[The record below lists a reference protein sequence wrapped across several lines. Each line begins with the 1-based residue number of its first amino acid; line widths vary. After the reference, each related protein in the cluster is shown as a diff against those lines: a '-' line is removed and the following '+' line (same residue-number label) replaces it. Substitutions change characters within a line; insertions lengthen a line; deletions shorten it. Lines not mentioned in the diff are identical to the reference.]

1 MSDDDKLRVPDPAG
15 PEETDDAGEALAL
28 VGVVCILLSLAFFLF
43 QYRSY
48 HQKSEA
54 GRAEGGAATRQTDAG
69 APDAGAD
76 LQQIVDRLERRR
88 RDERGLPDHDWTSL
102 ELVATFQVGYR
113 GLAESA
119 CRAVS
124 GELADGT
131 LADGP
136 SAALRESVIRRNP
149 RAPWTCLFER
159 YFADR
164 DSLPDPV
171 VRSLGAVWEHVR
183 QFNGHR
189 RLFATVLDGFRLRES
204 TPEDPDF
211 RRWLRLCGLN
221 FAAGPG
227 TECRRLLAEL
237 APSEGADLL
246 GVVEAHLRRVES
258 LNPSYDLP
266 VLVDGLGSLARS
278 GQPADWRI
286 DETDELPDYDLD
298 LRLGAIFYLCRFV
311 NTPNDAVA
319 NRAARQLSRAAE
331 VGVRAVDKTLV
342 PRWRRACRLAFGTE
356 DEEAETWRAPA
367 LGVWNGEP
375 DAPPHYDV
383 ASAIE
388 RGDCRRR
395 DGHPFWYCG
404 ALKWNAGRP
413 AQLVDFF
420 VETRS
425 AEWTD
430 EAVLTP
436 GEPTR

>member
-1 MSDDDKLRVPDPAG
+1 MSDDDKLRVPDPEG
-15 PEETDDAGEALAL
+15 PQETDDAGEALAL

-48 HQKSEA
+48 HQKSE
-54 GRAEGGAATRQTDAG
+54 GGESTGVAARQGDAG

-88 RDERGLPDHDWTSL
+88 RDERGLPDHDWRTD

-113 GLAESA
+113 GLGESA

-124 GELADGT
+124 GRLADGT
-131 LADGP
+131 LADAP
-136 SAALRESVIRRNP
+136 SAALRESVSRRNP

-159 YFADR
+159 YFSDP
-164 DSLPDPV
+164 DSLPEPV
-171 VRSLGAVWEHVR
+171 VRSLGALWERVR
-183 QFNGHR
+183 HFNGHR
-189 RLFATVLDGFRLRES
+189 QLFASVLDGFRLRES
-204 TPEDPDF
+204 TPEAPEF
-211 RRWLRLCGLN
+211 RRWLRLCALN

-227 TECRRLLAEL
+227 TECRRLLATL
-237 APSEGADLL
+237 APAEGADLL
-246 GVVEAHLRRVES
+246 GVVETHLRRVDE

-266 VLVDGLGSLARS
+266 VLVEGLGSLALS
-278 GQPADWRI
+278 GQPSEWHI
-286 DETDELPDYDLD
+286 DQTAELPDYDLD

-319 NRAARQLSRAAE
+319 NTAARQLSGAAE
-331 VGVRAVDKTLV
+331 VGVRAVDETLV
-342 PRWRRACRLAFGTE
+342 PRWRRACRLAFGTRN
-356 DEEAETWRAPA
+356 DEEERWRAPA
-367 LGVWNGEP
+367 LGVWNGRP
-375 DAPPHYDV
+375 DSPPDYDV
-383 ASAIE
+383 TSAIE

-395 DGHPFWYCG
+395 EGHPFWYCG
-404 ALKWNAGRP
+404 ALKWNASRP
-413 AQLVDFF
+413 AELVDFF

-425 AEWTD
+425 AEWAD